1 MIAKKPDCTVAIC
14 KIAPNSQKC
23 KLKRKPKVVKQQAG
37 LVKECISR
45 IFPDDFDNLSLPSCQ
60 DGSGR
65 KIEFEMLLQIIRP
78 CDPAEPACI
87 LANFFLR
94 PPNCDKD
101 NHQKDA
107 RCTKLKLEKDPI
119 KSIVKTDTTTIKNT
133 INKNTKTKNPHKD
146 SKLFCFPSSRDPR
159 CRNFQQTS
167 AAPTDSQE
175 TSTVSSIFGWL
186 LIIIIQDLIPLFDS
200 FSPDHPSGW

>member
-1 MIAKKPDCTVAIC
+1 
-14 KIAPNSQKC
+14 
-23 KLKRKPKVVKQQAG
+23 
-37 LVKECISR
+37 
-45 IFPDDFDNLSLPSCQ
+45 
-60 DGSGR
+60 
-65 KIEFEMLLQIIRP
+65 MLLQIIRP

-101 NHQKDA
+101 NRQKDA
-107 RCTKLKLEKDPI
+107 RCTKLKLQKDPI

-186 LIIIIQDLIPLFDS
+186 LILIIQDLIPLFDS